1 VLNFFASTSNA
12 ERWLA
17 AHPDVR
23 GTVISLPDAV
33 AAGRAVFGD
42 ILTAT

>member
-1 VLNFFASTSNA
+1 VLNFFVSAENA

-23 GTVISLPDAV
+23 GHV
-33 AAGRAVFGD
+33 ATIEEAITAGRAVFGD
-42 ILTAT
+42 VLKPL